1 MLDCFEMLVTECLV
15 SATKSLTDL
24 LGDDL
29 LDLGVDQLIV
39 DLVKQ
44 MSMLESLGFFD
55 DSIWSKLLVTS
66 LVSDFGV
73 TRASSQFLL
82 DFNFRGFSAFCRGF
96 IDHFNEDLPDSLLA
110 IPHKV
115 CAADNTLGHGLSV
128 M

>member
-1 MLDCFEMLVTECLV
+1 MLDCFEMLLTECLV

-29 LDLGVDQLIV
+29 LDLGVDQLIGG
-39 DLVKQ
+39 LVKQ
-44 MSMLESLGFFD
+44 MSMLESLGFFV

-73 TRASSQFLL
+73 TRSSQFLL
-82 DFNFRGFSAFCRGF
+82 DFNFRGLSAFCRGF
-96 IDHFNEDLPDSLLA
+96 LDQFSEDLPASLLA

-115 CAADNTLGHGLSV
+115 RAAAKRLGQRLS
-128 M
+128 